1 MVKGLLDPRDVKLA
15 ADAGVDGVI
24 VSTHGGRQIDGVI
37 PSIRALPG
45 CVAAAGDMPV
55 MIDSGIRRGTDIIK
69 CLALGAKFCFV
80 GRPFNYA
87 AIFGQEGVEHA
98 IGLLRAEFSRDTG
111 NMGINALSE
120 ITRDRIVPRYPAGAI
135 AMTGVIVATTDM
147 PFDAP
152 SWERFG
158 TIAAPQPVVRVDRK
172 DRAAFR
178 KALADAEIAF
188 LADDLDE
195 DVLAAPNLKWVHVN
209 LSGMTVSARP
219 EIFERGLKVTGVAGR
234 SAPALAEH
242 AMMFMLAINAN
253 LRGFEDAQRAH
264 RWGGVE
270 GSRDLRA
277 LYGKTVAIL
286 GVGATA
292 KELALRA
299 KAFGM
304 TVLGYR
310 RREAEVPAG
319 FDRIYCTDRGETLAA
334 DPGDGRLH
342 RSCHQPLR
350 CNAPSHRRSELAR
363 MKPDAVIVNLSRGG
377 VIDEAALID
386 ALYARRIRGAGLDV
400 FDTEPLPADSPL
412 LGCAEH
418 AGLAAF
424 LRAGPRQAAE
434 DAGDHR

>member
-1 MVKGLLDPRDVKLA
+1 
-15 ADAGVDGVI
+15 
-24 VSTHGGRQIDGVI
+24 
-37 PSIRALPG
+37 
-45 CVAAAGDMPV
+45 
-55 MIDSGIRRGTDIIK
+55 
-69 CLALGAKFCFV
+69 
-80 GRPFNYA
+80 
-87 AIFGQEGVEHA
+87 
-98 IGLLRAEFSRDTG
+98 
-111 NMGINALSE
+111 
-120 ITRDRIVPRYPAGAI
+120 
-135 AMTGVIVATTDM
+135 MTGVIVATTDM

-319 FDRIYCTDRGETLAA
+319 FDRIYCTDRGETLLPILETA
-334 DPGDGRLH
+334 DFIVLAINLSDATHHLIG
-342 RSCHQPLR
+342 
-350 CNAPSHRRSELAR
+350 APELAR

-386 ALYARRIRGAGLDV
+386 ALYSRRIRGAGLDV
-400 FDTEPLPADSPL
+400 FDTEPLPADSPFWDAPNTL
-412 LGCAEH
+412 VSPHFSAPVHDRLQRT
-418 AGLAAF
+418 LAIIDENF
-424 LRAGPRQAAE
+424 RRYRAGEAMLNALTPE
-434 DAGDHR
+434 DVYTAD